1 MISIEGRPLDG
12 AEVLVIIEQNIN
24 LAVEIVQ

>member
-12 AEVLVIIEQNIN
+12 AEVLVTIALNKN

>member
-12 AEVLVIIEQNIN
+12 AEVLVIMEQNKN